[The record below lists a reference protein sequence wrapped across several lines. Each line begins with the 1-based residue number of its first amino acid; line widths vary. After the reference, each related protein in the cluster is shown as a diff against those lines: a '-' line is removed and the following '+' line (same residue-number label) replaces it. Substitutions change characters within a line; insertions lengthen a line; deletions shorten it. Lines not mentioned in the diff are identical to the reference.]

1 MIYTRGFLMLGDMK
15 LLERLY
21 ERFNARDMEAVLAT
35 MHTDVIW
42 ANGMEGGHVVG
53 HDGVRNYW
61 TRQWA
66 MIDPHVEPASFSASV
81 EGAIVVEVHQIV
93 RDLKGELLSDK
104 MVGHIFSVEDGL
116 IRRFDIR

>member
-1 MIYTRGFLMLGDMK
+1 MPNNRE

-35 MHTDVIW
+35 LHRDVVW
-42 ANGMEGGHVVG
+42 ANGMDGGHIHG
-53 HDGVRNYW
+53 HDGVRDYW

-66 MIDPHVEPASFSASV
+66 MIDPHVEPAGFSADAD
-81 EGAIVVEVHQIV
+81 GATNVEVRQTV
-93 RDLKGELLSDK
+93 RDLEGNVLSDK
-104 MVGHIFSVEDGL
+104 MVGHIFRIEDGL